1 MGDDQDDGFTGWL
14 KIKIQN
20 DKIERLEKEL
30 LEAQEEAKSAQ
41 RFAKYQSEWPDRF
54 IKYMG
59 NWFLFVFVWGSLVC
73 IIWFLFENF
82 VLYYIVKFIRYLF

>member
-59 NWFLFVFVWGSLVC
+59 NWFLVVFVML
-73 IIWFLFENF
+73 IIACVVVF
-82 VLYYIVKFIRYLF
+82 VLNYIEKFIRYLF